1 MISIHVIASLHNI
14 VDSMLLSSGE
24 NFTSS
29 LLSLIMLKLFQ
40 SNQRSLLVL
49 ILSLFLQLVSYNDSV
64 IELSIIGDTSDVD
77 DTNRSMI
84 FTSDINT
91 SDDNKT
97 ITVTNKI
104 DYMTNKRD
112 IFTQVNNH
120 LDDILLWVLS
130 SLLSQVWIYVH
141 VIAILQH
148 SIFDPCLFSSG
159 DISQPSILSSIV
171 YLLFQVGICMH
182 VIAILH
188 NILSSLLPSRVDT
201 CTLSPLSLMVLQPF
215 QPNQFYHG
223 CSFLNQLLGSLL
235 FQEIFES
242 WSFKSLFC
250 NPYLG
255 SRWCVRLQ
263 QGVTKIPKQCILILQ
278 SLYICREPRVITTQ
292 DIMILQSV
300 RLYLTNQRLWGCII
314 CSLIHQ
320 VINYLL
326 QMVYASSLCTLLQTV
341 SVSSMYIYVLYC
353 FLQSVYTSSLF
364 TSRLSVINHG
374 LWGCILRFHIHL
386 VIIYYHLQSVSTSSI
401 RTAGH
406 LSCSS
411 ISVFQDQT
419 TLSSSK
425 AITVLSLLQ
434 QEAYRHEPVF
444 QLLNPA
450 SSLLLEPH
458 QSSCCLQDKLQK
470 DEIILALKALFSSSL
485 SLPLNRV
492 SMLLMLSLLVLILLP
507 TTKQEVEQVRS
518 HRFLQLGKHCVQNGI
533 FYIFIS
539 ILRFGYFYRI
549 LHYLWTIGNYNPSSI
564 FITTGIITMIRGVL
578 YSENIVLCSR
588 VLTCCSFSLTSCKSF
603 SRSSQI

>member
-1 MISIHVIASLHNI
+1 MSHRN
-14 VDSMLLSSGE
+14 
-24 NFTSS
+24 
-29 LLSLIMLKLFQ
+29 
-40 SNQRSLLVL
+40 
-49 ILSLFLQLVSYNDSV
+49 
-64 IELSIIGDTSDVD
+64 DTS
-77 DTNRSMI
+77 N
-84 FTSDINT
+84 
-91 SDDNKT
+91 
-97 ITVTNKI
+97 
-104 DYMTNKRD
+104 
-112 IFTQVNNH
+112 
-120 LDDILLWVLS
+120 
-130 SLLSQVWIYVH
+130 
-141 VIAILQH
+141 
-148 SIFDPCLFSSG
+148 SIFN
-159 DISQPSILSSIV
+159 
-171 YLLFQVGICMH
+171 
-182 VIAILH
+182 VIQSVWLI
-188 NILSSLLPSRVDT
+188 T
-201 CTLSPLSLMVLQPF
+201 TE
-215 QPNQFYHG
+215 G
-223 CSFLNQLLGSLL
+223 
-235 FQEIFES
+235 
-242 WSFKSLFC
+242 
-250 NPYLG
+250 
-255 SRWCVRLQ
+255 
-263 QGVTKIPKQCILILQ
+263 ILILQ
-278 SLYICREPRVITTQ
+278 SAWLYIL
-292 DIMILQSV
+292 ILQSV
-300 RLYLTNQRLWGCII
+300 WLYLTNQRLWGCVI

-320 VINYLL
+320 VIYYLLQL

-364 TSRLSVINHG
+364 TSRLSVIYHG

-434 QEAYRHEPVF
+434 QEAYRHEPVL

-470 DEIILALKALFSSSL
+470 SDLVMALKALISSSL
-485 SLPLNRV
+485 LSSLDHI

-507 TTKQEVEQVRS
+507 TIKQEVGQVS
-518 HRFLQLGKHCVQNGI
+518 STQILQIGKLCFQIDI
-533 FYIFIS
+533 FYIFLS
-539 ILRFGYFYRI
+539 ILWLHYFCRI

-588 VLTCCSFSLTSCKSF
+588 VLLCCTFSLTSCMSF